1 MVAPAVQ
8 GINLFKIAGRSI
20 SHIQQLQTISD
31 DNDDFVPAGEMVER
45 LMQDNA
51 HLVKTQRAAHAV
63 CEKSHDV
70 ANTSLLETIIDESER
85 RKWFL
90 FEITQG
96 AKNTE

>member
-8 GINLFKIAGRSI
+8 GINLFKIAGRLI

-51 HLVKTQRAAHAV
+51 HLVKT
-63 CEKSHDV
+63 
-70 ANTSLLETIIDESER
+70 
-85 RKWFL
+85 
-90 FEITQG
+90 
-96 AKNTE
+96 